1 MQMVYADLHMHT
13 VYSDG
18 VHEIEEVIAL
28 AKEKGIRAVAVCD
41 HDTVFHFEQVKK
53 VCDQNGIECIRG
65 VEMSCYDP
73 DVYKKVHVLGL
84 WLKDDPV
91 HVDRLCRKTLECRDA
106 YHHKLIE
113 ILKEKGLDI
122 TYEDAKKYAPYN
134 IVFKMHLFMAILEK
148 YPEFNDV
155 KKYRALFAGQTSR
168 ETDAQMG
175 YIDVKEGIEAILK
188 DGGIPVL
195 AHPCE
200 YDNYPEIEK
209 YVGYGL
215 KGIEVSHMSMKE
227 KDYPLTRE
235 YAAKLNLVKTGG
247 SDFHNVHLT
256 VMGEHGLSR
265 EEFEELKAA
274 VGEA

>member
-1 MQMVYADLHMHT
+1 MVYADLHMHT

-18 VHEIEEVIAL
+18 VHEIEEVITL
-28 AKEKGIRAVAVCD
+28 AREKGIRAVAVCD
-41 HDTVFHFEQVKK
+41 HDTMFHYDKVKE
-53 VCDQNGIECIRG
+53 VCDRYGMECIRG

-73 DVYKKVHVLGL
+73 DVYKKVHILGL
-84 WLKDDPV
+84 WLKDNPV
-91 HVDRLCRKTLECRDA
+91 HSEQLCRNTLKCRDA
-106 YHHKLIE
+106 YHHKLIQ
-113 ILKEKGLDI
+113 ILNEKGLDI

-148 YPEFNDV
+148 YPEYNDV
-155 KKYRALFAGQTSR
+155 KKYRAMFAGQTSR

-175 YIDVKEGIEAILK
+175 YIDVKEGIGAILA

-200 YDNYPEIEK
+200 YDNYDEIEK

-215 KGIEVSHMSMKE
+215 KGIEISHMSMQE

-235 YAAKLNLVKTGG
+235 YAQKLNLVKTGG
-247 SDFHNVHLT
+247 SDFHNVRLT
-256 VMGEHGLSR
+256 VMGEHGLTK

>member
-1 MQMVYADLHMHT
+1 MVYADLHMHT

-41 HDTVFHFEQVKK
+41 HDTVFHYDRVKQ
-53 VCDQNGIECIRG
+53 VCDSYGIECIRG
-65 VEMSCYDP
+65 VEMSCYDS
-73 DVYKKVHVLGL
+73 DVYKKVHILGL
-84 WLKDDPV
+84 WLKGDPV
-91 HVDRLCRKTLECRDA
+91 HVDSLCRNTLRCREE
-106 YHHKLIE
+106 YHRKLIRQ
-113 ILKEKGLDI
+113 LNEKGLDI
-122 TYEDAKKYAPYN
+122 TYEEAKKYAPYN
-134 IVFKMHLFMAILEK
+134 IVFKMHLFMAIVAK

-155 KKYRALFAGQTSR
+155 KKYRAMFAGQTSR

-175 YIDVKEGIEAILK
+175 YIDVKQGIEAILA

-200 YDNYPEIEK
+200 YGNYPEIEK

-215 KGIEVSHMSMKE
+215 RGIEISHMSMKE
-227 KDYPLTRE
+227 ADYPLTRE
-235 YAAKLNLVKTGG
+235 YAEKYGLLKTGG
-247 SDFHNVHLT
+247 SDFHNIHLT
-256 VMGEHGLSR
+256 AMGQHGLTK

-274 VGEA
+274 AGEA